1 MAPPCRVIFDR
12 MGQRPIWLVG
22 MMGAGKSAVGP
33 LLAQSLDRR
42 FVDSDREI
50 ERSAGMTVSEIF
62 SVEGE
67 RAFRDRERRVVENL
81 SSGADVVALGGGT
94 IAQPGAA
101 AMLGRAGTV
110 VYLKASASALLSRLG
125 DCSDRPLLHGLAPEQ
140 RLAKLESLLAERA
153 SAYETAAIEVDTE
166 SRTLEAVVEEIL
178 LRLDRTRSGRESDV
192 EKGVRV

>member
-1 MAPPCRVIFDR
+1 
-12 MGQRPIWLVG
+12 
-22 MMGAGKSAVGP
+22 MGAGKSAVGP

-50 ERSAGMTVSEIF
+50 ERSAGMTVAEIF

-67 RAFRDRERRVVENL
+67 RAFRGRERQVVENL

-101 AMLGRAGTV
+101 AILGRTGTV
-110 VYLKASASALLSRLG
+110 VYLKASANALLSRLG
-125 DCSDRPLLHGLAPEQ
+125 DCSDRPLLHGLAPEE

-166 SRTLEAVVEEIL
+166 GRTLEAVVDEIL
-178 LRLDRTRSGRESDV
+178 LRLDPAKSGRESDV

>member
-1 MAPPCRVIFDR
+1 

-33 LLAQSLDRR
+33 LLAQSLGRR
-42 FVDSDREI
+42 FSDSDAEI
-50 ERSAGMTVSEIF
+50 ERAAGMSVSEIF
-62 SVEGE
+62 STEGE
-67 RAFRDRERRVVENL
+67 RAFRDRERRVVEEL
-81 SSGADVVALGGGT
+81 SRGTDVVALGGGT

-101 AMLGRAGTV
+101 ARLGRAGTV

-125 DCSDRPLLHGLAPEQ
+125 DCSERPLLHGLSQEE

-166 SRTLEAVVEEIL
+166 GRTLEAVVGEIL
-178 LRLDRTRSGRESDV
+178 LGLDPTESGRERGV

>member
-1 MAPPCRVIFDR
+1 

-22 MMGAGKSAVGP
+22 MMGAGKSAIGP
-33 LLAQSLDRR
+33 LLAQSLDRC

-50 ERSAGMTVSEIF
+50 ERSAGMTISEIF
-62 SVEGE
+62 SREGE
-67 RAFRDRERRVVENL
+67 RAFRDRERQVVAKL
-81 SSGADVVALGGGT
+81 SSRADVVALGGGT

-101 AMLGRAGTV
+101 ALLGRAGTV
-110 VYLKASASALLSRLG
+110 VYLKASAGALLSRLG
-125 DCSDRPLLHGLAPEQ
+125 DGSDRPLLRGLTPEE

-166 SRTLEAVVEEIL
+166 GRTLEAVVEEIL
-178 LRLDRTRSGRESDV
+178 LRLDPASSGRERGV

>member
-1 MAPPCRVIFDR
+1 

-62 SVEGE
+62 SVDGE
-67 RAFRDRERRVVENL
+67 RAFRSREREVVEKL
-81 SSGADVVALGGGT
+81 SSGVDVVALGGGT
-94 IAQPGAA
+94 IAQPGSAA
-101 AMLGRAGTV
+101 ILGRTGTV
-110 VYLKASASALLSRLG
+110 VYLKASASALLGRLG
-125 DCSDRPLLHGLAPEQ
+125 DCSDRPLLHGLAPEE

-166 SRTLEAVVEEIL
+166 GRTLEAVVKEIL
-178 LRLDRTRSGRESDV
+178 LRLDLTRSGRESDV